1 MYFNRFTQRAK
12 AAIDLGVDSA
22 KRLGHKVVGSEHILL
37 GLLKEQE
44 GIAAKVLTKL
54 GVTEEY
60 LESKIIELEGK
71 NEIISEDITLSPRA
85 KQILELS
92 GMFANKLKTN
102 YIGTEHILLAIA
114 QEGEGIGIKIL
125 NYSGINQRDIVQL
138 IIEMMGIESYTV
150 QVSNES
156 SFTSNQEVASSK
168 LLDKYGRNLTLFAKQ
183 NKLDPVIGREKE
195 IQRIIQILSRRTKN
209 NPVLIG
215 DPGVGKTAIVEGLAI
230 NISQGNVP
238 ENLRNK
244 LLYTDPGVGKTA
256 IVEGLAI
263 NISQGNVPENLRNK
277 LLYTLDMGTLLAGA
291 KYRGEFEE
299 RVKQVVDE
307 VIKNGNTILFIDE
320 MHTMIGAGATG
331 EGSIDASNILKEF
344 EERVKQVVDE
354 VIKNGNTIL
363 FIDEMHT
370 MIGAGATGEGSIDA
384 SNILKPTL
392 SRGDIQIIGATTIE
406 EYRKHVEKDAA
417 LERRFQPI
425 VVNEPSKDDTINILE
440 GLRDKIIGATT
451 IEEYRKHVEKDAA
464 LERRFQPI
472 VVNEPS
478 KDDTINILEGL
489 RDKYEAHHKVK
500 ISDEAIVAAVDLSIR
515 YITDRFLPDKAID
528 LIDEAA
534 SKVRLK
540 ENTPPMSIKEL
551 EEKIQSIDK
560 EKEEAIRGQDFEKAA
575 KVRDEQSKLK
585 RKLETVKNEW
595 RTSSSKYYDLVD
607 ADAVA
612 EVLSLWTGVPVN
624 KIVEEEAEKLLN
636 LEEVLHKRVVGQNE
650 AVDSISKAIR
660 RSRAGLKDPNR
671 PIGSFLFL
679 GPTGVGKTEL
689 SKALAEAHFG
699 DENQII
705 RIDMS
710 EYMEKHS
717 VSRMIGSP
725 PGYIGHD
732 EGGQLTEKVRKQPY
746 SVVLFDEIEKA
757 HPDVFNILLQ
767 ILDEGRLTD
776 SKGRSVDFK
785 NTIIIMTSNVGATKI
800 KQQKNLGFT
809 TISNEE
815 KEAYEYEKMKECIMS
830 ELKKQFRPEFLNRI
844 DDIIVFHALNEEHI
858 SQIVILMAEQ
868 VVKRLKEMDINLEM
882 DDEAISLIAK
892 SGIDLEYGARPLK
905 RAIQKELED
914 ELSEAILRGEVKK
927 GSSIVT
933 KIKNNKVVFVTKE

>member
-156 SFTSNQEVASSK
+156 GSTSNQEVASSK

-195 IQRIIQILSRRTKN
+195 VQRIIQILSRRTKN

-244 LLYTDPGVGKTA
+244 LLYT
-256 IVEGLAI
+256 
-263 NISQGNVPENLRNK
+263 
-277 LLYTLDMGTLLAGA
+277 LDMGTLLAGA
-291 KYRGEFEE
+291 KYRG
-299 RVKQVVDE
+299 
-307 VIKNGNTILFIDE
+307 
-320 MHTMIGAGATG
+320 
-331 EGSIDASNILKEF
+331 EF

-440 GLRDKIIGATT
+440 GLRDK
-451 IEEYRKHVEKDAA
+451 
-464 LERRFQPI
+464 
-472 VVNEPS
+472 
-478 KDDTINILEGL
+478 
-489 RDKYEAHHKVK
+489 YEAHHKVK

-540 ENTPPMSIKEL
+540 ENTPPMSVKEL

-575 KVRDEQSKLK
+575 KVRDEQDKLK

-725 PGYIGHD
+725 PGYIGYD

-757 HPDVFNILLQ
+757 HLDVFNILLQ

-800 KQQKNLGFT
+800 KQQKTLGFT
-809 TISNEE
+809 TTSNEE
-815 KEAYEYEKMKECIMS
+815 KEADEYEKMKECIMS

-927 GSSIVT
+927 GSSIVA